1 MENNVSKIILVISA
15 IVILLLASACKRI
28 ESPPEN
34 PSPSP
39 ATTPSPSPEPPP
51 PLPPEVILEVQT
63 NFDIL
68 TPFIPQHTLHT
79 RLHPGALPEFIPSD
93 NYGKLLPYSSAAILE
108 DGSLHTSKYG
118 LVTIDGIIVT
128 DLIYDDIDRA
138 EYIHGWYTG
147 TTGDIIPAYKL
158 SMNIPD
164 GINSTNRKLAACA
177 MDGSW
182 ITPFDYTDI
191 IFTKDV
197 ILLYREEHTLNI
209 DVRNYEGKHLYNM
222 KDMRWAGN
230 ALGNTWTGVQMEIIA
245 DRYAHVRTGSS
256 SFAFINL
263 LTGSAQSTRFIAA
276 DPFIEGI
283 APVGVGIRN
292 TYYVI
297 WGLINTDF
305 NVIIQP
311 RYYSLPFF
319 RYGKAIV
326 QRRDDS
332 QFVINTKGEVLYN
345 VREGYRLSQSYEGPN
360 FILFNEYGADPDP
373 RFLTSDFREITPIE
387 GTFTIDFFYPRYLG
401 NRWYTT
407 GNEFG
412 THLIRETDVHF
423 FPGIDFIDFTDG
435 ELIIYGIN
443 YADDHGYGQKQG
455 VMTLNG
461 EDIIPAES
469 GIEITSVTQNG
480 TTTAFII
487 STGSSLLSTGHGY
500 DPNTFKLVAM
510 SGGIILQG
518 QGILTYHDYLELFSI
533 QNANH
538 FSWLDKDAK
547 TIISIPLLSSTFD

>member
-1 MENNVSKIILVISA
+1 MRNNVRKIILVISA
-15 IVILLLASACKRI
+15 IVILLLVSACKRI

-34 PSPSP
+34 PSLSP
-39 ATTPSPSPEPPP
+39 TTTPSPEQPP
-51 PLPPEVILEVQT
+51 PLPPEVILDVQT

-68 TPFIPQHTLHT
+68 TPFVPQHTLHT
-79 RLHPGALPEFIPSD
+79 RLHAGALPELIPSD
-93 NYGKLLPYSSAAILE
+93 NFGMLLPYSSAATLE

-158 SMNIPD
+158 SINIPD
-164 GINSTNRKLAACA
+164 GTNSTNRKVAACA

-197 ILLYREEHTLNI
+197 ILLYRDEYTLNI
-209 DVRNYEGKHLYNM
+209 DVKNYEGQHLYNM

-245 DRYAHVRTGSS
+245 DRYAHVRTGNN

-263 LTGSAQSTRFIAA
+263 LTGNAQSTRFIAA

-297 WGLINTDF
+297 WGLIDTDF

-326 QRRDDS
+326 HRRDDS
-332 QFVINTKGEVLYN
+332 QFVINTRGEALYN

-360 FILFNEYGADPDP
+360 FILINEFGADPDP
-373 RFLTSDFREITPIE
+373 KFLTSDFREITPIE
-387 GTFTIDFFYPRYLG
+387 GTFTIDFFNPRYLN

-412 THLIRETDVHF
+412 THLIRETDVLF

-443 YADDHGYGQKQG
+443 YADDHGYGQKFG

-469 GIEITSVTQNG
+469 GIEITSVTQNNA
-480 TTTAFII
+480 TTAFII

-500 DPNTFKLVAM
+500 DPNIFKLVDM
-510 SGGIILQG
+510 SGRIILQG

-538 FSWLDKDAK
+538 FSWLDKYAN